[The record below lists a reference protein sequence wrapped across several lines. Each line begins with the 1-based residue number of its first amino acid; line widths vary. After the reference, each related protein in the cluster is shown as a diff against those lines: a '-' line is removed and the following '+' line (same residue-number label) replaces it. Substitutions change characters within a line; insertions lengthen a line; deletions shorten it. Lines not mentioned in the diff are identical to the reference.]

1 MNSLFLHLL
10 PKFQTIMTTL
20 ISYSSHEGAEEVK
33 AQKLQSGLTLPAA
46 DLTPT
51 ECPTH
56 TRLARGLPSTL
67 LNITFWL
74 QKWGWVWW
82 GFLTL

>member
-10 PKFQTIMTTL
+10 PKFQTILTL

-33 AQKLQSGLTLPAA
+33 AQKLPSGIPLPAA

-51 ECPTH
+51 KCPTPS
-56 TRLARGLPSTL
+56 RLARGLPSTL

-74 QKWGWVWW
+74 QKWGWVWGGW
-82 GFLTL
+82 GLTL